1 VEVRILGPLE
11 VVHGGTPV
19 ALGGTKQRAVF
30 AMLALR
36 VNRVVS
42 MDFLVDGLWGTAPPT
57 DPINVVQVYLS
68 RLRKALHPAGSR
80 DTGDGTLIR
89 RRPGYLLQLDPEHLD
104 LHRFQRL
111 TREGSQHRRPQRHL
125 HRLHCIACIAKHDG
139 LDPFSP
145 TGSRPSPPDQRLSRR
160 LVAPRVLRADVA
172 ASEAGVA
179 GRSRF

>member
-1 VEVRILGPLE
+1 MEVRILGPLE
-11 VVHGGTPV
+11 VLHAGTPV
-19 ALGGTKQRAVF
+19 ALGGGKQRAVF

-42 MDFLVDGLWGTAPPT
+42 MDVLVDGLRGTAPPT

-125 HRLHCIACIAKHDG
+125 HRLHCIACIAS
-139 LDPFSP
+139 LALRNTMASTP
-145 TGSRPSPPDQRLSRR
+145 SRPPGRDHRPQIRGYPGASSRR
-160 LVAPRVLRADVA
+160 GFFGPT
-172 ASEAGVA
+172 
-179 GRSRF
+179 